1 MFLMKISIIGF
12 GAVGQGV
19 AKAISSTQQRI
30 KKKYNLKI
38 DIVAAADSKGAAI
51 REDGLDPQKLIEVK
65 SEKGSVAYYPDHGHE
80 NIDGLQVLDEV
91 EYDCLV
97 EVTPTNIITGEPGKS
112 LITKAMKDGKD
123 VVTSNKGHLSLFYKE
138 LIDLARE
145 NNVNFKFEASVGGAM
160 PIINFAQETLPSS
173 RIESIIGIL
182 NGTTNFIL
190 SRMTAEGSS
199 YEQTLKEAQ
208 ELGIAETDP
217 TQDVEGL
224 DAACKSVILANAIL
238 GRECTLDDVEVTGI
252 TRITPEAIELAKE
265 DGYHIKLI
273 AEISHDILRVGPRL
287 VKETSP
293 YAVDGTLNMATL
305 RTDLAGEITV
315 IGKGAGSL
323 ETASAILTDIINI
336 WKSRQS

>member
-1 MFLMKISIIGF
+1 MKICIIGF

-19 AKAISSTQQRI
+19 ARAIKSTR
-30 KKKYNLKI
+30 KRLKRKYNLKI

-51 REDGLDPQKLIEVK
+51 QKNGLDPQKLIETK
-65 SEKGSVAYYPDHGHE
+65 KEKGSVAYYPVDGHKGM
-80 NIDGLQVLDEV
+80 DGLQVLEEV

-112 LITKAMKDGKD
+112 LITKAMNNGKD
-123 VVTSNKGHLSLFYKE
+123 VVTSNKGHLSLFYGE
-138 LIDLARE
+138 LIDLAKDSG
-145 NNVNFKFEASVGGAM
+145 VNFKFEASVGGAM
-160 PIINFAQETLPSS
+160 PIINFAQETLPSCK
-173 RIESIIGIL
+173 IKSIIGIL

-224 DAACKSVILANAIL
+224 DAACKSVILANAVL
-238 GRECTLDDVEVTGI
+238 GRECTLGDVEVTGI
-252 TRITPEAIELAKE
+252 TNITPEAIELAKE
-265 DGYHIKLI
+265 DGYLIKLI
-273 AEISHDILRVGPRL
+273 AEISDNILRVSPRL

-305 RTDLAGEITV
+305 RTDLAGEVTV
-315 IGKGAGSL
+315 IGRGAGSL

-336 WKSRQS
+336 WRARQD